1 MLYQGVTWY
10 AWQCFYRQSRVGR
23 DGVKPAYWIAILALL
38 GAVVGYAIF
47 KVSGVADAKLG
58 AVIGIA
64 IGTIVYYRRRKKLA

>member
-1 MLYQGVTWY
+1 M
-10 AWQCFYRQSRVGR
+10 
-23 DGVKPAYWIAILALL
+23 KPAYWIAILALL

-64 IGTIVYYRRRKKLA
+64 IGTIVYQRNRKKLA